1 MLNNDV
7 PLFTDPMNGELVTFP
22 SRPNNKA
29 RPSTE
34 DRLEPGVP
42 FLTGTHKWEWIL
54 RADEAGA
61 MLVAVHLLRLATMR
75 GSDSIQFGAGRT
87 AKELKMGRS
96 TLYRKLEALQAGG
109 LIDITRQPK
118 VWPVVKLLG
127 EPTVRHR
134 TRSNHRR

>member
-7 PLFTDPMNGELVTFP
+7 PLFTDPMNGELATFP

-34 DRLEPGVP
+34 DRFEPGVP

-87 AKELKMGRS
+87 AKELRMGRS

-127 EPTVRHR
+127 KPTMRH
-134 TRSNHRR
+134 TFSNRRR

>member
-1 MLNNDV
+1 MLNNDA

-42 FLTGTHKWEWIL
+42 FLTGIHKWEWIL
-54 RADEAGA
+54 RAVKAGA
-61 MLVAVHLLRLATMR
+61 LLVAVHLLRLATMR

-87 AKELKMGRS
+87 AKELRMGRS

-118 VWPVVKLLG
+118 VWPVVRLLG
-127 EPTVRHR
+127 KPTMRH
-134 TRSNHRR
+134 TFSNRRR